1 MDKVKNIYYRLPYD
15 WYWIPEDP
23 NNIYSIALSTIKALP
38 YITSIRE
45 VSFGKIREFGKTI
58 LADGEL
64 KFMRKKY
71 PLGVYLEI
79 TSKNLDRIDGA
90 KVLPVIYFRNVSGFL
105 IEIFGTN
112 LLRKKWYE
120 IENVISEGRKGS
132 QEPNLSAVCKMDL
145 DEEAYRKRKELLE
158 WMIKTPKEIR
168 NEITKS
174 ALKSLEPGVLRE
186 ERAERIVQKCKERKY
201 RDKTIGFSVS
211 ESKKDEEI
219 ERINHPKNEKKEI
232 SKKKTVL
239 VVDNELGPREG
250 LRMILRP
257 LYEVHTASDSEEA
270 LRLLANKDFD
280 LVTTDLNR
288 PGLSG
293 IDFLKEVKR
302 IRPNKKVIVITGMAT
317 LANAKAA
324 IEYGASDFISK
335 PYNTQDLLSAVE
347 KALGIKKTEM
357 RL

>member
-79 TSKNLDRIDGA
+79 TSKNLDRIDEA

-120 IENVISEGRKGS
+120 IENSS
-132 QEPNLSAVCKMDL
+132 P
-145 DEEAYRKRKELLE
+145 
-158 WMIKTPKEIR
+158 
-168 NEITKS
+168 
-174 ALKSLEPGVLRE
+174 
-186 ERAERIVQKCKERKY
+186 
-201 RDKTIGFSVS
+201 
-211 ESKKDEEI
+211 KDEKD
-219 ERINHPKNEKKEI
+219 PKSQI
-232 SKKKTVL
+232 SLPSAKW
-239 VVDNELGPREG
+239 
-250 LRMILRP
+250 
-257 LYEVHTASDSEEA
+257 
-270 LRLLANKDFD
+270 
-280 LVTTDLNR
+280 
-288 PGLSG
+288 
-293 IDFLKEVKR
+293 
-302 IRPNKKVIVITGMAT
+302 T
-317 LANAKAA
+317 LMRRHIANAKNFWN
-324 IEYGASDFISK
+324 G
-335 PYNTQDLLSAVE
+335 
-347 KALGIKKTEM
+347 
-357 RL
+357 